1 MAAASVPKGS
11 LRLEQ
16 AESSRLVWALIISL
30 LCHGLVS
37 GVYYTGEWLHA
48 WDPDHWP
55 AWLRKSK
62 LMAVLVPKPPP
73 PPPQPQEV
81 PLMFVDVSPA
91 QATPEPPKDAKAYSD
106 KNSQA
111 ANPEA
116 KQETDIPKITGTQ
129 KEVVK
134 TEDIPREKFTPLQPS
149 LPAQPT
155 QEPQEELKAR
165 PALEPGDLTL
175 AKPNPN
181 PDPTPK
187 PDEGEAPRS
196 RPRTL
201 REAMA
206 RQQDRRLPSQKMNQE
221 GGVKRHLEIASLDA
235 KATPFGAYD
244 AALVEAI
251 SQCWFNLL
259 EAQGYAADYRGKVV
273 LQFQLHQN
281 GRITDLSI
289 AANTAGK
296 VAGLICQTAIDKPN
310 PYPPFPSDMR
320 RVVGETRNIQFTFY
334 YN

>member
-1 MAAASVPKGS
+1 MALATVPKGS
-11 LRLEQ
+11 LRLER
-16 AESSRLVWALIISL
+16 AESSRLAWALIISL
-30 LCHGLVS
+30 VCHGLVS
-37 GVYYTGEWLHA
+37 GVYYTGERFHF
-48 WDPDHWP
+48 WDLDHWP

-62 LMAVLVPKPPP
+62 ILAVLLPKKAP

-91 QATPEPPKDAKAYSD
+91 QATPQPPKDAKAYSD

-111 ANPEA
+111 ANQQATEDS
-116 KQETDIPKITGTQ
+116 DIPKITGTQ

-134 TEDIPREKFTPLQPS
+134 TEDVPRQKFTPLQPA
-149 LPAQPT
+149 LPAQPAQ
-155 QEPQEELKAR
+155 QEQAELKPR
-165 PALEPGDLTL
+165 PALEPGDLAF
-175 AKPNPN
+175 AKPDPN
-181 PDPTPK
+181 PPPKQDP
-187 PDEGEAPRS
+187 GEAPHY

-201 REAMA
+201 REALA
-206 RQQDRRLPSQKMNQE
+206 RQQDHRLPSQKMEQE
-221 GGVKRHLEIASLDA
+221 GGVKRRLAITSIDA

-259 EAQGYAADYRGKVV
+259 EEQGYAADYRGRVV
-273 LQFQLHQN
+273 LQFQLHED
-281 GRITDLSI
+281 GRITDLTI
-289 AANTAGK
+289 AENTAGN

-320 RVVGETRNIQFTFY
+320 RVVGETRSIQFTFY